1 MVFKEIASRIAI
13 LLVAFSGYAVGN
25 ILANVAADEVRSG
38 KIYFKFLRNIMA
50 LSVIFFLAFF
60 AKYFI
65 YTLIPAALLLLLLI
79 FSFHKTNKAKESA
92 MAIALLVAIVTTF
105 FSNNNNLIFL
115 ISALTFI
122 YLLASV
128 ALLRRVE
135 GKGEKKL

>member
-115 ISALTFI
+115 IPALTFI